1 MTCYEPQVLNTH
13 PLAKEELL
21 SMMLWCS
28 VYLHYTAL
36 LNKVRAQ
43 VLGIAGL

>member
-1 MTCYEPQVLNTH
+1 MTCYEPQVLNIH
-13 PLAKEELL
+13 PLAKDELL

-36 LNKVRAQ
+36 LNKIRAQ
-43 VLGIAGL
+43 VLRIAGL